1 VHNLVVFNVA
11 GLGDP
16 SCWNLISV
24 ALLLRGCL
32 EPHKFVIGA
41 DYAVCLG
48 CIIMAAIRRLFE
60 LRTTRRVALC
70 PTEDLLR
77 FCVNRRLYG
86 WCCLCGPNMPVHIT
100 TPRLQCAARC
110 ADAAAVVT
118 KSLSRSVLLHMLI
131 SAAALLRL
139 CCLLYCA
146 ALSLLYCAALSLLYC
161 AAPSL
166 LTTWAVLLLLCMGAA
181 P

>member
-1 VHNLVVFNVA
+1 
-11 GLGDP
+11 
-16 SCWNLISV
+16 
-24 ALLLRGCL
+24 
-32 EPHKFVIGA
+32 
-41 DYAVCLG
+41 
-48 CIIMAAIRRLFE
+48 
-60 LRTTRRVALC
+60 
-70 PTEDLLR
+70 
-77 FCVNRRLYG
+77 
-86 WCCLCGPNMPVHIT
+86 MPVHIT

-146 ALSLLYCAALSLLYC
+146 ALSLLHCVLLCGSVFAAVLLAVLSLCAVLFGLYVLC
-161 AAPSL
+161 MVGLLCSL
-166 LTTWAVLLLLCMGAA
+166 SLHTTWAVLLLLCMGAA